1 MENLRIQDHASF
13 VKANPWP
20 EGKFIM
26 DYIKNLLKIKPWPHA
41 WFYELIRND
50 GAKFYCHDLAKA
62 LWHVGSLSN
71 NVDEK
76 MSAYRNVGWKIKAFC
91 EEIAGKSE
99 VLKCMQFYF
108 YLQKDALLGNVLI
121 PRSNRIS
128 GFLGLGDGL
137 RYAHTHIELAWD
149 NIGPWRS

>member
-76 MSAYRNVGWKIKAFC
+76 MSAYRNIGWKIKAFC
-91 EEIAGKSE
+91 EGMHGMFLEWCNTTKS
-99 VLKCMQFYF
+99 LST
-108 YLQKDALLGNVLI
+108 I
-121 PRSNRIS
+121 
-128 GFLGLGDGL
+128 
-137 RYAHTHIELAWD
+137 
-149 NIGPWRS
+149 